1 MIPVGSVRILIVSSL
16 DSQVTRARTR
26 ERSSPLIPPEDIRFM
41 PRKKFGRN
49 RKNRCR
55 FCTPEGCPRPAYVD
69 YKDVGLLKKLCTN
82 QSKMFSR
89 KRSGN
94 CAAFQRASSDAVKR
108 ARFMALIPYVGE

>member
-1 MIPVGSVRILIVSSL
+1 MLVSSIFGSGIQVAARQRVGRVL
-16 DSQVTRARTR
+16 DQSQ
-26 ERSSPLIPPEDIRFM
+26 DIRFM

-69 YKDVGLLKKLCTN
+69 YKDIGLLKKLCTN

-94 CAAFQRASSDAVKR
+94 CAAFQRASSAAVKR